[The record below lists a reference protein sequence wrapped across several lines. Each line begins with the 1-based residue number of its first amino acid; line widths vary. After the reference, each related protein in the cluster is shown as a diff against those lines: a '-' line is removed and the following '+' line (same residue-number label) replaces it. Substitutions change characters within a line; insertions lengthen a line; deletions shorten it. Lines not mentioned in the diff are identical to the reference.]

1 MSHGSMFATN
11 TDGKVKLKMTK
22 IPKRMKLFNKLT
34 YSLVGYPNFASEQI
48 EKDQIEEYT
57 RKFAEFNEP
66 GNAPLIGDEL
76 KEFIQQFETY
86 KPKLKVLKD
95 AWTENGLRE
104 VKPLLT
110 RPKSLFQVSLNNT
123 YSDKIFLRKPGK
135 DFETT
140 DIFVVFAKGGTPG
153 KQFEVGEQILK
164 HRKITRS
171 YKFGGQIITLKEL
184 LNMCLNRGYNK
195 VVMIDYSCETC
206 YQLEDDNEYEFT
218 PTYEYINADD
228 ESPGRL
234 LEKLPY
240 NPHPISDRLKTESYI
255 TLDKIYEI
263 DGELEKLESGDLAK
277 HKSKIDKLKQQ
288 KMDLEKQYEE
298 EQTEIDRIYNI
309 EHAEWTENY
318 DTPIPFKKP
327 YYQYKKSKQPPLIID
342 PKTFLTFERH
352 LTSTKTRGGK

>member
-22 IPKRMKLFNKLT
+22 IPKKMKLFNKLT
-34 YSLVGYPNFASEQI
+34 YALVGHPNWGTEQI

-66 GNAPLIGDEL
+66 GNTPLIGDNL

-95 AWTENGLRE
+95 AWIDDGIRE
-104 VKPLLT
+104 IKPLLD

-123 YSDKIFLRKPGK
+123 YTDKIFLRKPGK

-153 KQFEVGEQILK
+153 KQFEIGEPILK
-164 HRKITRS
+164 HRKTTRS
-171 YKFGGQIITLKEL
+171 YKMAGQIITLKEL

-206 YQLEDDNEYEFT
+206 YQIEDDNEYEFT
-218 PTYEYINADD
+218 PTYEYINAED
-228 ESPGRL
+228 ETPGKI

-240 NPHPISDRLKTESYI
+240 NPHPISDRLKTETDTI
-255 TLDKIYEI
+255 FDKIYEI
-263 DGELEKLESGDLAK
+263 DEQLESGTLAK
-277 HKSKIDKLKQQ
+277 RDKSKLKQQ
-288 KMDLEKQYEE
+288 KTELEKQYEE
-298 EQTEIDRIYNI
+298 KQTEIDRIYNI
-309 EHAEWTENY
+309 EDAEWNETY
-318 DTPIPFKKP
+318 DTPVPLKKP
-327 YYQYKKSKQPPLIID
+327 YYQYKKPKQPPLISD
-342 PKTFLTFERH
+342 PKTVLTFERH
-352 LTSTKTRGGK
+352 LNRVNTRGGK